1 MKPVFRLN
9 DELMTS
15 TTTDYYHS
23 MSRKSSIPS
32 HHNNFETSPQPTKK
46 ESPRNFAYSPR
57 YRPDLAKYIP
67 QSNGFSETPYEKRT
81 MQTRD
86 NFTPRTIG
94 FAATISAFYNQN
106 EHKEERG
113 TSIEPWRTNQ
123 NTQQSS
129 PGRTMVT
136 SPLAKSLFFNKDEDT
151 NILTRKKY
159 DDNMSSS
166 TMFRATPDNSNLP
179 SYRKTNEVKEKSD
192 ETSPRKSAI
201 TYYHIDEF
209 INKYKNMNSG
219 RETRELEKKDPSPRA
234 LSSSRLMPHS
244 TPKNVANIMRNS
256 YYAETPN
263 SQQSAPTFKKQ
274 NNLLDVAKNS
284 HETSPRFQRLMNNA
298 NHFDHK
304 DHKKPE
310 QKDLADLTTSLN
322 QPILTRSFSNFKRD
336 TDKNPEVASGRKSVA
351 DRTEKVT
358 PRGTSVNHS
367 RVEQSEEKASL
378 DSFITRV
385 DRGKYY

>member
-9 DELMTS
+9 DEQMTATS
-15 TTTDYYHS
+15 PDFYHS
-23 MSRKSSIPS
+23 MSRKSSTHS
-32 HHNNFETSPQPTKK
+32 HQNNFETSNHSPKR

-57 YRPDLAKYIP
+57 YRPDLAKYMP
-67 QSNGFSETPYEKRT
+67 QSGGPSETPYEKRT

-86 NFTPRTIG
+86 SFTPRNIG
-94 FAATISAFYNQN
+94 FASTISAFYNPT

-113 TSIEPWRTNQ
+113 GSIEPWRTTH
-123 NTQQSS
+123 NTQQS
-129 PGRTMVT
+129 PPARTMVT
-136 SPLAKSLFFNKDEDT
+136 SPLAKSLFFNKEEDN
-151 NILTRKKY
+151 NILTRRKY
-159 DDNMSSS
+159 DENMTSS
-166 TMFRATPDNSNLP
+166 TMFRATPDNSNIP
-179 SYRKTNEVKEKSD
+179 SYRKTPEVKEKSD
-192 ETSPRKSAI
+192 DNTPKKSAI

-219 RETRELEKKDPSPRA
+219 RETRELERKDPSPRA
-234 LSSSRLMPHS
+234 LSSNKMMPHS
-244 TPKNVANIMRNS
+244 TPKNVASIMRNS
-256 YYAETPN
+256 FYAESPN

-298 NHFDHK
+298 NQFDHK
-304 DHKKPE
+304 KTD
-310 QKDLADLTTSLN
+310 QKDLTELTTSLN

-336 TDKNPEVASGRKSVA
+336 TDKYSEVTPSKRVVA

-358 PRGTSVNHS
+358 PRGSSMNPS
-367 RVEQSEEKASL
+367 RGEHSEEKVSL